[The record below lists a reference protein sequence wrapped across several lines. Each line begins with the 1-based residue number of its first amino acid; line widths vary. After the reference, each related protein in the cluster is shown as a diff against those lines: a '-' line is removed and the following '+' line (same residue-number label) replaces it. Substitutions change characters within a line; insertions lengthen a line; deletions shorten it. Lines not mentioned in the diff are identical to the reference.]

1 MEGEES
7 DADTDGEDEDDTRAP
22 IASSSRPSRGS
33 RTSSGRPSRRA
44 ASQKKISY
52 AESDSD
58 DDTDE
63 EDIIPIRR
71 KPLGNSAANTANR
84 LQSGRGTGGKGR
96 KRTKAI
102 KDEGEESSVSENE
115 FERDDSDEEMDTDT
129 DSECSDDASVYGS
142 GGDYDEEEDVQ
153 QPITWDKIQVQDID
167 EREFQAMSTK
177 DKIKYERLINY
188 HTSVATLKY
197 WYDEVSALDLPPNPL
212 DRLLN
217 ELGGPSKV
225 AEMTGR
231 KTRMVTRTCE
241 RTGKEIVSFEKRVK
255 KNKDAD
261 SINIEERQYFQS
273 GEKLI
278 AIISEAASTG
288 VSLHADRR
296 VANTRRRVHITL
308 ELPWSADKAIQ
319 QLGRSHR

>member
-1 MEGEES
+1 MDVEES
-7 DADTDGEDEDDTRAP
+7 DADAEDEDEDGTRAS
-22 IASSSRPSRGS
+22 IASGSSSITRPSRHGS

-52 AESDSD
+52 AESDGD

-63 EDIIPIRR
+63 EDIIPTKRV
-71 KPLGNSAANTANR
+71 PLGNSATNAANR
-84 LQSGRGTGGKGR
+84 MTAGRGSNGKGR
-96 KRTKAI
+96 KRTKAK
-102 KDEGEESSVSENE
+102 KDEEEDEESSVSLNE
-115 FERDDSDEEMDTDT
+115 FDQDDSDEETDADTE
-129 DSECSDDASVYGS
+129 SECSDDASVF
-142 GGDYDEEEDVQ
+142 DEEEDDQ
-153 QPITWDKIQVQDID
+153 QPIAWDQIEDID
-167 EREFQAMSTK
+167 EKEREAMSDK
-177 DKIKYERLINY
+177 DKIKHDRLINY
-188 HTSVATLKY
+188 QTSVATLKY

-231 KTRMVTRTCE
+231 KTRMITRACE
-241 RTGKEIVSFEKRVK
+241 RTGREIVSFEKRVK

-296 VANTRRRVHITL
+296 VANTRRRLHITL